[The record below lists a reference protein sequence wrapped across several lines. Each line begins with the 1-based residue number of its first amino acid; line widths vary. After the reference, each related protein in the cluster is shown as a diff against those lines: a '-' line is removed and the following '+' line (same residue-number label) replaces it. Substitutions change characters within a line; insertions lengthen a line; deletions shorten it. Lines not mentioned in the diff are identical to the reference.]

1 MNIEDHLI
9 KMKGGKLYCPVY
21 VRIALFRE
29 KCPIHEGWGIVTE
42 CIDKDEQSA
51 MFCASITDPQ
61 GRVIA
66 TGYKREHRAH
76 FPDFEEKAGTGAVG
90 RALLFAGFGTQY
102 ALDELDE
109 GERIVDAP
117 IPAPAPKQPINQVSD
132 LGKRIFDAPIP
143 DIPHKKSIKE
153 SDDVVAQKAYK
164 AAALVF
170 FKECQRLWG
179 DDMTPK
185 DAKAVYR
192 KIYGTETMTT
202 GGLMDAATR
211 LSGYELPEAVEEE
224 LFLEEQ

>member
-9 KMKGGKLYCPVY
+9 KMKGNKLYCPVY

-29 KCPIHEGWGIVTE
+29 KCPIHDGWGIVTE

-66 TGYKREHRAH
+66 TGFKREHRAH

-117 IPAPAPKQPINQVSD
+117 IPASTPKPSVKEAD
-132 LGKRIFDAPIP
+132 DA
-143 DIPHKKSIKE
+143 
-153 SDDVVAQKAYK
+153 VAQKAYK
-164 AAALVF
+164 AAAQTF
-170 FKECQRLWG
+170 FTECKRLWG
-179 DDMTPK
+179 ADMSPA
-185 DAKAVYR
+185 DAKAVHR

-202 GGLMDAATR
+202 STLMDGATR
-211 LSGYELPEAVEEE
+211 LSGYELPEAAEDD
-224 LFLEEQ
+224 LFLEEN

>member
-51 MFCASITDPQ
+51 MFCAKITDPQ

-66 TGYKREHRAH
+66 TGFKREHRAH

-109 GERIVDAP
+109 GDRIVDAP
-117 IPAPAPKQPINQVSD
+117 IPPGKGYTLTATPTISD
-132 LGKRIFDAPIP
+132 ASDA
-143 DIPHKKSIKE
+143 
-153 SDDVVAQKAYK
+153 VAQKAYK
-164 AAALVF
+164 AAALTF

-179 DDMTPK
+179 EQITPQ

-192 KIYGTETMTT
+192 KIYGTETMHTDKLMSATT
-202 GGLMDAATR
+202 N
-211 LSGYELPEAVEEE
+211 LSGFEIAEEAEEA
-224 LFLEEQ
+224 LFTEEG

>member
-9 KMKGGKLYCPVY
+9 KMKGNKLYCPVY

-66 TGYKREHRAH
+66 TGFKREHRAH

-117 IPAPAPKQPINQVSD
+117 VPAA
-132 LGKRIFDAPIP
+132 KR
-143 DIPHKKSIKE
+143 E
-153 SDDVVAQKAYK
+153 STAQEATTAVNQKAYK
-164 AAALVF
+164 AAALTF

-179 DDMTPK
+179 EDITPP
-185 DAKAVYR
+185 DAKSVYR
-192 KIYGTETMTT
+192 RIFGTETMTT
-202 GGLMDAATR
+202 EGLMDATTK
-211 LSGYELPEAVEEE
+211 LSGFELPEEAEEV
-224 LFLEEQ
+224 LFLEES